1 MVFWSSDSFQRELH
15 LSELDVNIETLKLET
30 SWHRLIMNWLS
41 CLAWHSFALS
51 VLNIQMKAYLSWSD
65 LIIFHLFI
73 SPSKNGWESY
83 HGLDLCFLPR
93 SDRYLE
99 AWAHQNIQSVLQPVF
114 GLDKICTAD
123 LIVGNLYDN
132 VHNEQSWRP
141 PLTFQWRSRWFSM
154 LKTFSRQNVVKY
166 EFYVCWMFFIII
178 RFSPMCSWFGAT
190 MLTMLMCYIYNL
202 KYIYIAGFFVRIQ
215 IVYKWDY
222 CSAFVSAGAFLVKIP
237 PNIGNE
243 HKSWHLLW
251 SSSDPHVLI
260 LWLSGWLCGR
270 CDLSL
275 GIIGVMGQQSYIRSL
290 IMAKYHNQEEETQ
303 DNNEGWYS

>member
-1 MVFWSSDSFQRELH
+1 MGLCLWHRHMRFLNKLSQTINSKQTKFIRLKQIWLPSDFPHSSVESWDLTSEQLVRWMVFWSSDSFQRELH

-93 SDRYLE
+93 LDRYLE
-99 AWAHQNIQSVLQPVF
+99 AWAHQNIQSVLQPIF

-178 RFSPMCSWFGAT
+178 GFSPMCSWFGPT
-190 MLTMLMCYIYNL
+190 ILTMLMCYIYNL
-202 KYIYIAGFFVRIQ
+202 KYIYIAGLF
-215 IVYKWDY
+215 
-222 CSAFVSAGAFLVKIP
+222 CSNTNCI
-237 PNIGNE
+237 
-243 HKSWHLLW
+243 
-251 SSSDPHVLI
+251 
-260 LWLSGWLCGR
+260 
-270 CDLSL
+270 
-275 GIIGVMGQQSYIRSL
+275 
-290 IMAKYHNQEEETQ
+290 
-303 DNNEGWYS
+303 